1 MLQAAEWASFRVKRY
16 ALQVTKPTGVQRS
29 AYFLSI
35 PYMYSIP
42 LQLALSLLHWLVSQ
56 SFFLARV
63 EVYEALPSDNIPPS
77 TINAVGYSLY
87 ALIFV
92 VALGGLMLF
101 VLISFVAGRRLRS
114 PIPLVGG
121 CSLAIAAACHPTGE
135 GHMIGDEIDTAEKEL
150 MWGVLV
156 GKEEE
161 MGSDG
166 RDLQDS
172 GIERNGTLHCALS
185 AGEVTSPVEW
195 INGDEKKNLYGAR
208 KTKVL
213 FA

>member
-1 MLQAAEWASFRVKRY
+1 
-16 ALQVTKPTGVQRS
+16 
-29 AYFLSI
+29 
-35 PYMYSIP
+35 
-42 LQLALSLLHWLVSQ
+42 
-56 SFFLARV
+56 
-63 EVYEALPSDNIPPS
+63 
-77 TINAVGYSLY
+77 
-87 ALIFV
+87 
-92 VALGGLMLF
+92 
-101 VLISFVAGRRLRS
+101 
-114 PIPLVGG
+114 
-121 CSLAIAAACHPTGE
+121 
-135 GHMIGDEIDTAEKEL
+135 MIGDEIDTAEKEL